1 MKNTESKSKS
11 RFFGGVIAL
20 TLGNLFVK
28 VVGLVLKIPLH
39 NILGDAGMVYYNNA
53 YDIYAWLF
61 TIATTGLPTAIS
73 MLISEDRVHGNYREI
88 KKIFRVTLGL
98 FIIIG
103 ILGTSVMLFGAPFF
117 ERAYKITDSRFC
129 MMAVAPTLFFICVAS
144 ALRGYFQGFQHM
156 VPTAV
161 SEVIEAVGKLALGLL
176 FAGYAVS
183 RGYALHIVAAYAS
196 LGLTVGVAC
205 GMIYLAAT
213 KLLFHPERFEAA
225 VGGADSADAEVRGTK
240 KLVITLMAIA
250 IPITLSSSVQSFSA
264 VIDGMVLSNRLQDA
278 GFTQQA
284 TAEMIG
290 NYKTLVSPLC
300 NLPPAFIAPVTA
312 SIIPLM
318 AASIAVDNR
327 KKTTQIMNGAL
338 MLTAIIELPCAL
350 GMSALSEPI
359 LKLLFGDTAS
369 AETAAPLLSFLSL
382 SVFFVSLIQMTSTF
396 LQAHKLERKPIISM
410 LIGAVV
416 KLVSIYVFAGIPE
429 INIYASPISSFLGSL
444 SISAA
449 NLYFMKRYIGFVPN
463 FGKML
468 IRPFISALICAL
480 SALFSFGFL
489 RDIVGRNV
497 AMFIAIAV
505 AVIVYVLVIF
515 LLRALTREDVMLLPK
530 GAKLCA
536 LLEKMHL
543 LKKEV

>member
-1 MKNTESKSKS
+1 MKDKESKSRS
-11 RFFGGVIAL
+11 RFFGGVVAL

-73 MLISEDRVHGNYREI
+73 MLISEDRVHGNFKEI

-103 ILGTSVMLFGAPFF
+103 ILGSAIMFFGAPFF
-117 ERAYKITDSRFC
+117 EKAYKISDSRFC

-161 SEVIEAVGKLALGLL
+161 SEVIEATGKLALGLL
-176 FAGYAVS
+176 FAGYAV
-183 RGYALHIVAAYAS
+183 RQGYALHIVAAYAA

-205 GMIYLAAT
+205 GMIYLIAT
-213 KLLFHPERFEAA
+213 KLLFRPEKFEAA
-225 VGGADSADAEVRGTK
+225 VSDASGEGCRVRGTK
-240 KLVITLMAIA
+240 KLALSLMGIA

-278 GFTQQA
+278 GFSQQA

-290 NYKTLVSPLC
+290 NYKTLASPIC

-312 SIIPLM
+312 AIIPLI
-318 AASIAVDNR
+318 AASIAKKNR
-327 KKTTQIMNGAL
+327 DVTKQVMNGAL

-350 GMSALSEPI
+350 GISVLSEPI

-369 AETAAPLLSFLSL
+369 SETAAPLLSILSL
-382 SVFFVSLIQMTSTF
+382 SVFFVSLISMTCAF
-396 LQAHKLERKPIISM
+396 LQAHKLESKPIISM

-416 KLVSIYVFAGIPE
+416 KLVAIYIMAGIPE
-429 INIYASPISSFLGSL
+429 INIYASPLSSFLGSFAICA
-444 SISAA
+444 S
-449 NLYFMKRYIGFVPN
+449 NLYFIKKHLGFVPDY
-463 FGKML
+463 GKML
-468 IRPFISALICAL
+468 IRPFASALICAIT
-480 SALFSFGFL
+480 ALFSFGFL
-489 RDIVGRNV
+489 RGIVGRNV
-497 AMFIAIAV
+497 ALFAAILLA
-505 AVIVYVLVIF
+505 ATVYFLVIF
-515 LLRALTREDVMLLPK
+515 LSRSLTREDVMLLPK
-530 GAKLCA
+530 GAKLCSV
-536 LLEKMHL
+536 LERMHL
-543 LKKEV
+543 LKKES

>member
-1 MKNTESKSKS
+1 MKDKELRSRS
-11 RFFGGVIAL
+11 RFFGGVVAL

-39 NILGDAGMVYYNNA
+39 GILGDAGMVYYNNA

-73 MLISEDRVHGNYREI
+73 MLISEDRVHGNFREI

-103 ILGTSVMLFGAPFF
+103 ILGSAIMFFGAPFF

-161 SEVIEAVGKLALGLL
+161 SEVIEATGKLALGLL
-176 FAGYAVS
+176 FAGYAVKQ
-183 RGYALHIVAAYAS
+183 GYALHIVAAYAA

-205 GMIYLAAT
+205 GMIYLIAT
-213 KLLFHPERFEAA
+213 KLLFRPETFEAA
-225 VGGADSADAEVRGTK
+225 VSDSPEDVGRVRGTK
-240 KLVITLMAIA
+240 KIAFTLMAIA

-264 VIDGMVLSNRLQDA
+264 VIDGMVLSNRLQSA
-278 GFTQQA
+278 GFSEQA

-290 NYKTLVSPLC
+290 NYKTLASPLC

-318 AASIAVDNR
+318 AASIASGNK
-327 KKTTQIMNGAL
+327 KKTRQIMNGAL

-369 AETAAPLLSFLSL
+369 SETAAPLLSLLSL
-382 SVFFVSLIQMTSTF
+382 AVFFVSLISMTSAF
-396 LQAHKLERKPIISM
+396 LQAHKFERKPIISM
-410 LIGAVV
+410 LIGAAV
-416 KLVSIYVFAGIPE
+416 KLISIYIFAAIPE
-429 INIYASPISSFLGSL
+429 INIYASPISSFLGSFA
-444 SISAA
+444 ISAA
-449 NLYFMKRYIGFVPN
+449 NLYFMKKHIGFVPD

-468 IRPFISALICAL
+468 IRPFASALICAL
-480 SALFSFGFL
+480 TALLSFGFL
-489 RDIVGRNV
+489 RGIVGRNI
-497 AMFIAIAV
+497 ALFAAIAV
-505 AVIVYVLVIF
+505 AVVVYFFVIF
-515 LLRALTREDVMLLPK
+515 LFRALTREDVMLLPK
-530 GAKLCA
+530 GAKLCSV
-536 LLEKMHL
+536 LERMHL
-543 LKKEV
+543 LKKEE